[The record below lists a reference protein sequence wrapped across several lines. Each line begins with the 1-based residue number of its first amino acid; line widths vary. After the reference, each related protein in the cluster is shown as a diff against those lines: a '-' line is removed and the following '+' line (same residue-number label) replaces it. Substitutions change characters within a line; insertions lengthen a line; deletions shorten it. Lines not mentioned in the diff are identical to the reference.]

1 MAPDNEGNRPIIT
14 TTETDDMKDSL
25 HGHLNAGLQ
34 NDDAHH
40 QFPQQQLLRRASAK
54 EGGDDDDSNHLLSAA
69 AAESIATMENGQ
81 QQYLEVAAPIPP
93 PTNPRGESAGSVTFS
108 PMEQHQKQLDQEGRT
123 ESSPL
128 TQQLSEQLY
137 SPSSALHKQPKYTSS
152 DNILNSPR
160 PTKHHHHSPSESSFD
175 FDASQNNKRKGT
187 GYLASQLS
195 LSTPTDVFASGCT
208 LLQLCAIG
216 NLQAVQN
223 YITNV
228 FNNVNFRDYD
238 RRTALHVAAS
248 EGHLDVV
255 KYLVNKGANVNR
267 SDRWGG
273 SPLDE

>member
-108 PMEQHQKQLDQEGRT
+108 PMEQQTKQLDEMGG
-123 ESSPL
+123 
-128 TQQLSEQLY
+128 QQLSEQLY

-152 DNILNSPR
+152 ENILNSPR
-160 PTKHHHHSPSESSFD
+160 PTKHHHSPSESSFD
-175 FDASQNNKRKGT
+175 FDAS
-187 GYLASQLS
+187 
-195 LSTPTDVFASGCT
+195 
-208 LLQLCAIG
+208 
-216 NLQAVQN
+216 
-223 YITNV
+223 
-228 FNNVNFRDYD
+228 
-238 RRTALHVAAS
+238 
-248 EGHLDVV
+248 
-255 KYLVNKGANVNR
+255 
-267 SDRWGG
+267 
-273 SPLDE
+273 